1 MAFESI
7 NKNNY
12 GVFAVLFLV
21 LLLSQSRVFNFLFV
35 TALGR
40 AILILFILGISY
52 ISKILGTVLVLFI
65 IILFNNS
72 NIDFLEGYS
81 LNSMTSQNARNNTN
95 LSLPGTS
102 VPTKFTNSLSSK
114 EIYVGSE
121 GFNIIDRENTILR
134 GKNSNQIPIFTN
146 SRVISGN
153 IEPSDSL
160 VFSTISSRF

>member
-1 MAFESI
+1 MDFNWI

-12 GVFAVLFLV
+12 VIVATLFLV
-21 LLLSQSRVFNFLFV
+21 ILLSQSRVFDFLFV

-52 ISKILGTVLVLFI
+52 SSNFLGTVLVLFI
-65 IILFNNS
+65 ILMFNNS
-72 NIDFLEGYS
+72 NISILEGYS
-81 LNSMTSQNARNNTN
+81 LNSMSSQNTRNNTN
-95 LSLPGTS
+95 LSLPGSS
-102 VPTKFTNSLSSK
+102 VPTKNTKSIPSK
-114 EIYVGSE
+114 ETFIGRE

-134 GKNSNQIPIFTN
+134 GKNSNQMPIFTN
-146 SRVISGN
+146 SRLVSGN